1 MPVEEFIISSIRA
14 EDEFIIASF
23 SVANT
28 AQRMENLLSIA
39 EAKWIKQNGKDIPM
53 PEQYKVQ
60 IIGGGIPP
68 MIMRFP
74 LLKWTS
80 KGFQLSDTVLI
91 NVPETIDDIKL
102 KNKENLFGV

>member
-39 EAKWIKQNGKDIPM
+39 EAKWTKQNGKDIPM
-53 PEQYKVQ
+53 PVQYRTQ
-60 IIGGGIPP
+60 IISGGIPP
-68 MIMRFP
+68 MILRFP
-74 LLKWTS
+74 LPKWTS

-91 NVPETIDDIKL
+91 NVPETIDDIQL
-102 KNKENLFGV
+102 KDKENSFGV